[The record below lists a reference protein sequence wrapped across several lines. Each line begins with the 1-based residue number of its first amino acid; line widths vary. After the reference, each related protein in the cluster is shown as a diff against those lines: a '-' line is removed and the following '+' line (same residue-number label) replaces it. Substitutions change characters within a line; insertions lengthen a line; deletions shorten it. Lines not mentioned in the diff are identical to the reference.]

1 MVTDFLFKAP
11 IALAPVLIFLAVFH
25 RLDAF
30 KLVSF
35 VTVLIALVV
44 GAVLATASYLV
55 NGHVLDGLPIGFTDY
70 SRYVAPVVEEGLK
83 AAVMIY
89 LFSRNRLG
97 FMVDAAIVGFSIGAG
112 FALLEN
118 VYYLYLF
125 PEANIGVWL
134 VRGFGTAVMH
144 GGATAIFGVLAQS
157 LTERHARLNP
167 ALYLPGLAA
176 AIALHAAFNHFPG
189 APVLTMAVTLLVVPL
204 TLLMIFAKSEHAA
217 DKWLLADYKS
227 HEHVLQEI
235 REGSFAQTEAGR
247 FISDLAKR
255 FDPQVVKDMF
265 AYLQLHTELVVR
277 AEQMLLAREN
287 GEILVPTAEDHE
299 KLHRLHALEKEMG
312 HTALLTLWP
321 HLQFSR
327 KELWE
332 LYRLENQARAA

>member
-1 MVTDFLFKAP
+1 MVTDFFLKAP

-35 VTVLIALVV
+35 VTVLMALGV

-83 AAVMIY
+83 AGVMIY
-89 LFSRNRLG
+89 LFNRNRLG

-157 LTERHARLNP
+157 LTERHAKLNP

-204 TLLMIFAKSEHAA
+204 TLLLIFAKSEHAA

-235 REGSFAQTEAGR
+235 RDGSFAQTEAGR

-255 FDPQVVKDMF
+255 FDPEVVKDMF

-287 GEILVPTAEDHE
+287 GEILMPTAEDHD
-299 KLHRLHALEKEMG
+299 KLHRLHDLEKEMG
-312 HTALLTLWP
+312 RTALLTLWP

>member
-1 MVTDFLFKAP
+1 MVTDFLLKAP

-35 VTVLIALVV
+35 VTVLIALGV

-83 AAVMIY
+83 AGVMIY

-157 LTERHARLNP
+157 LTERHAKLNP

-235 REGSFAQTEAGR
+235 RDGSFAQTEAGR

-255 FDPQVVKDMF
+255 FDPEVVKDMF

-287 GEILVPTAEDHE
+287 GEILVPTAEDHD
-299 KLHRLHALEKEMG
+299 KLRRLHGLEKEMG

>member
-1 MVTDFLFKAP
+1 MVNEFFLKAP
-11 IALAPVLIFLAVFH
+11 IALAPVLLFLLVFH

-30 KLVSF
+30 KLVKF
-35 VTVLIALVV
+35 TTVLMALAV
-44 GAVLATASYLV
+44 GGVLAAASYLV

-112 FALLEN
+112 FALYEN
-118 VYYLYLF
+118 VYYLHLF
-125 PEANIGVWL
+125 PEANIGVWI

-157 LTERHARLNP
+157 LSERHAKLNP

-189 APVLTMAVTLLVVPL
+189 VPVLTMAVTLLVVPL
-204 TLLMIFAKSEHAA
+204 TLLLIFAKSEHAA

-227 HEHVLQEI
+227 HEHVLDEI
-235 REGSFAQTEAGR
+235 KNGTFAQTEAGR
-247 FISDLAKR
+247 FISDMAKM
-255 FDPQVVKDMF
+255 FDADIVDDMF
-265 AYLQLHTELVVR
+265 AYIQVHTELVIR
-277 AEQMLLAREN
+277 AEQMLLAREA
-287 GEILVPTAEDHE
+287 GEPVSADPQDHE
-299 KLHRLHALEKEMG
+299 KLHKLHALEKEMG
-312 HTALLTLWP
+312 RTALLALWP

-332 LYRLENQARAA
+332 IYTLETQTRAA